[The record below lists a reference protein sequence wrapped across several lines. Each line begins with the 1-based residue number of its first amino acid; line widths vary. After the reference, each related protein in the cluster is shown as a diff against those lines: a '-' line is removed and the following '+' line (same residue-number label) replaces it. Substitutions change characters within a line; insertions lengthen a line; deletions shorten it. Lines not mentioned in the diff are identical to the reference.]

1 MVFNDGNN
9 EGCWMSVLIKGMG
22 MPFSCTEC
30 PLATTESK
38 YEYLDED
45 SLKFIQLYSCYYKP
59 DDVEDGWIRH
69 SVADRK
75 RQDWCP
81 LVEVEE

>member
-1 MVFNDGNN
+1 
-9 EGCWMSVLIKGMG
+9 MSVVIKGVG

-30 PLATTESK
+30 PLVIADSK

-45 SLKFIQLYSCYYKP
+45 SSKFIQLYSCYYKP

-75 RQDWCP
+75 KQDWCP
-81 LVEVEE
+81 LEEVEE